1 MNLDQKHFPMLRE
14 YEKAKMQMINYD
26 LSEDNSVRFDNTT
39 NTFAQPQPSVENG
52 TMYT

>member
-26 LSEDNSVRFDNTT
+26 LNEDEDATVKFT
-39 NTFAQPQPSVENG
+39 NTQG
-52 TMYT
+52 TFNDKS